1 MVDVRTDFKGRSFI
15 AEKDFTR
22 SELEALIDFS
32 AELKAQK
39 RAGTAHRY
47 CAGQN
52 IALLFE
58 KASTRTRCAFVVAAV
73 DLGAHPEFLGMND
86 VQLGKKESVEDT
98 AKVLGR
104 MFDGI
109 QFRGYAQSDVEEL
122 AQYAGVPVWNG
133 LTDQWHPTQMLA
145 DFLTVKEHFGTLQ
158 GITFTYCGDGRN
170 NMANSLLV
178 TGAKLGVNMRICAP
192 ESLQPEPWVIELAQD
207 ISAREGGGNQLM
219 ITADVDKAVAD
230 ADVLY
235 TDVWVSMGEE
245 DQFAQRTC
253 LLLPYQVNADM
264 MARTGKDS
272 TIFLHCLPAFHDTKT
287 EYGRHIYK
295 EFGLEAMEVSDEVF
309 RSPQSLV
316 FDQAENRMHTIK
328 AVIAAT
334 MGSF

>member
-1 MVDVRTDFKGRSFI
+1 MVDVRKDFTGRNFL

-22 SELEALIDFS
+22 TEFEALIDFS
-32 AELKAQK
+32 AELKAMK
-39 RAGTAHRY
+39 RAGQAHRY
-47 CAGQN
+47 CEGQN

-73 DLGAHPEFLGMND
+73 DLGAHPEFLGAND

-109 QFRGYAQSDVEEL
+109 QFRGFRQSDAEEL
-122 AQYAGVPVWNG
+122 GQYAGVPVWNG

-145 DFLTVKEHFGTLQ
+145 DFLTVKEHFGYLQ

-178 TGAKLGVNMRICAP
+178 TGAKLGVNIRICAP
-192 ESLQPEPWVIELAQD
+192 ESLQPEAWVIELAQSFAD
-207 ISAREGGGNQLM
+207 SEGQGNTIM
-219 ITADVDKAVAD
+219 VTDDVGAAVAD

-245 DQFAQRTC
+245 DQFAQRIE
-253 LLLPYQVNADM
+253 LLKPYQVNADM
-264 MARTGKDS
+264 MARTGKDT
-272 TIFLHCLPAFHDTKT
+272 TIFLHCLPAFHDTNT
-287 EYGRHIYK
+287 EYGQMIFEQY
-295 EFGLEAMEVSDEVF
+295 GLPAMEVTDEVF
-309 RSPQSLV
+309 RSPRSLI

-334 MGSF
+334 MGKF